1 MRKFIVFLILL
12 MIAALAYL
20 AYAHFSGGAIPTF
33 GLPLGGEKAK
43 IRERTKIFFENLKFK
58 NINALRDF
66 VSQDSSPEQ
75 FSHYLKENLGLDLEK
90 IDLEKVEVENIE
102 LDSLQQRA
110 RVKIKLEG
118 RELVT
123 KKPFAYE
130 RIVFLFRGQDDKWLF
145 DVNST
150 SL

>member
-1 MRKFIVFLILL
+1 
-12 MIAALAYL
+12 
-20 AYAHFSGGAIPTF
+20 
-33 GLPLGGEKAK
+33 
-43 IRERTKIFFENLKFK
+43 
-58 NINALRDF
+58 
-66 VSQDSSPEQ
+66 
-75 FSHYLKENLGLDLEK
+75 
-90 IDLEKVEVENIE
+90 VENIE